1 MRSFMTM
8 KGYGALMNSTEVWK
22 DIEDYKGLYQVSNL
36 GRVRSLDR
44 IDALGRLRKGK
55 VLAYGLSGGGYLQVG
70 LHRDGK
76 VEQKLVH
83 RLVSEAFL
91 PNPDNLPQVNHKD
104 EDKANNQVENL
115 EWCTALY
122 NNTYGTRVER
132 VTKVR
137 EKPIYAI
144 TGLGNRYYFSGVS
157 KASRLLGLKE
167 GRTSDCLRGKC
178 KTHHGYTFEWAVA
191 KA

>member
-44 IDALGRLRKGK
+44 VDMRGNHLKGK
-55 VLAYGLSGGGYLQVG
+55 VLAFNLAGAGYIQVG

-91 PNPDNLPQVNHKD
+91 PNPDNLPEVNHKD
-104 EDKANNQVENL
+104 EDKTNNNVSNL
-115 EWCTALY
+115 EWCTRLY
-122 NNTYGTRVER
+122 NMTYGTLIER
-132 VTKVR
+132 MAKANGSPVYV
-137 EKPIYAI
+137 I
-144 TGLGNRYYFSGVS
+144 TSSGHRYYFDSIK
-157 KASRLLGLKE
+157 KASRLLGLKDTGVHACLC
-167 GRTSDCLRGKC
+167 GRQKNNP
-178 KTHHGYTFEWAVA
+178 GYTFELAV
-191 KA
+191 

>member
-1 MRSFMTM
+1 MTM

-137 EKPIYAI
+137 EKRIYAI
-144 TGLGNRYYFSGVS
+144 TSLGHRYYFSGVN
-157 KASRLLGLKE
+157 KASRLLGLKKVHVSACLH
-167 GRTSDCLRGKC
+167 GRQ
-178 KTHHGYTFEWAVA
+178 KTHRGFSFEWAV
-191 KA
+191 

>member
-1 MRSFMTM
+1 
-8 KGYGALMNSTEVWK
+8 MNSVEIWK

-55 VLAYGLSGGGYLQVG
+55 VLAYNLVGAGYLQVG

-91 PNPDNLPQVNHKD
+91 PNPDNLPEVNHKD
-104 EDKANNQVENL
+104 EDKTNNNISNL
-115 EWCTALY
+115 EWCTMLY
-122 NNTYGTRVER
+122 NNAYNGRNKRVAKALER
-132 VTKVR
+132 
-137 EKPIYAI
+137 PIYVV
-144 TGLGNRYYFSGVS
+144 TSSGHRYLFDSTK
-157 KASRLLGLKE
+157 KAVELLGLKS
-167 GRTSDCLRGKC
+167 GAVSRCLHGKLKHHRG
-178 KTHHGYTFEWAVA
+178 YSFELAV
-191 KA
+191 